1 MIPKNFVFS
10 YWVTF
15 TCCLLHL
22 SKSQALLA
30 LSKALSNMTSP
41 ANCQKSAL
49 DFPDC
54 CKLAVIWACYCTQ
67 WFNKS
72 AVCILIIK
80 YTGHFILNEYVTS
93 CAYKHCSYY
102 RGEVNSL
109 LIKVYFGEQS
119 LSVSSPSFMVYLIWP
134 INCGIDLLKGFN
146 SVLKSQMW
154 DVRLKFSVQHT
165 MHNDRKKSR
174 NDSKHMVFV
183 SWHTRI
189 LE

>member
-1 MIPKNFVFS
+1 MMPKHFVFS

-72 AVCILIIK
+72 AVCILIIE
-80 YTGHFILNEYVTS
+80 YTGHFILNLYVTLAS
-93 CAYKHCSYY
+93 KLFLHCSYY
-102 RGEVNSL
+102 RGAVNSL
-109 LIKVYFGEQS
+109 PIRIFLGNNLWYICSFFNGLPYMANQLWYK
-119 LSVSSPSFMVYLIWP
+119 SSQGL
-134 INCGIDLLKGFN
+134 
-146 SVLKSQMW
+146 
-154 DVRLKFSVQHT
+154 
-165 MHNDRKKSR
+165 
-174 NDSKHMVFV
+174 
-183 SWHTRI
+183 
-189 LE
+189 

>member
-1 MIPKNFVFS
+1 MMPANLESS

-67 WFNKS
+67 WFDKS

-93 CAYKHCSYY
+93 CVYKHCSYY

-109 LIKVYFGEQS
+109 LIKVWGTIFICIFSFFHGLPYMANQ
-119 LSVSSPSFMVYLIWP
+119 LWCRSSQGL
-134 INCGIDLLKGFN
+134 
-146 SVLKSQMW
+146 
-154 DVRLKFSVQHT
+154 
-165 MHNDRKKSR
+165 
-174 NDSKHMVFV
+174 
-183 SWHTRI
+183 
-189 LE
+189 